1 MNKGLLTTRGWDE
14 GGIPDSGIGGHDT
27 MWFVARDLVF
37 GKEKFP
43 IPEAPTSIGREK
55 NGREM
60 LTLPEKREML
70 ISFLMNLLMIEVRA
84 ERAFDFYERVIQSA
98 ETFIDKP
105 TEAAHAID
113 LINRIRLDESVH
125 VAWLRTAISE
135 FRSFTIK
142 G

>member
-1 MNKGLLTTRGWDE
+1 MVCGE
-14 GGIPDSGIGGHDT
+14 GSC
-27 MWFVARDLVF
+27 F

-43 IPEAPTSIGREK
+43 ISDAPTSINRK
-55 NGREM
+55 KAGREM
-60 LTLPEKREML
+60 LTLPEKHEML
-70 ISFLMNLLMIEVRA
+70 ISFLMNFLMIEVRA

-105 TEAAHAID
+105 TAAAHAID

-135 FRSFTIK
+135 FRSLTIK